1 MSNKN
6 ILELPDKKLKELFKN
21 PPRPE
26 SKYPLINAED
36 IDLALEYY
44 KDKFIIPY
52 QGLSITPSKDYK
64 YLQAHAVDIIKD
76 TIMESFRDYPK
87 QREAI
92 SKLYQETKDW
102 DKVITTEVYKD
113 VDTAQEA
120 FIDEVEE
127 VYNTKVKDAKHLQ
140 KLTGIS
146 EDKGETLEG
155 LEGTL
160 NTARYSKYFRALSII
175 LNNGGTYSDLLQIE
189 PKDYGLPE
197 TWEGTL
203 GKDKLTTIYWAVGFH
218 YNLTEPAFSLV
229 LLPNIRYYAEDL
241 KAPFS
246 FIMDVYTHIHRINKE
261 DAIKEIL
268 K

>member
-6 ILELPDKKLKELFKN
+6 ILELPDKKLKELFQEVH
-21 PPRPE
+21 PG
-26 SKYPLINAED
+26 SKYPLIDTED

-52 QGLSITPSKDYK
+52 QALSITPSEDYK

-102 DKVITTEVYKD
+102 DKVITTEVYRD

-146 EDKGETLEG
+146 EDKGETLEE
-155 LEGTL
+155 LEETL
-160 NTARYSKYFRALSII
+160 NTARYSKYFRALYII
-175 LNNGGTYSDLLQIE
+175 LKNGGTYSDLLQVE
-189 PKDYGLPE
+189 PKDYDLPE

-218 YNLTEPAFSLV
+218 YNLIEPGLS
-229 LLPNIRYYAEDL
+229 LLPNIRFFTKYL

-246 FIMDVYTHIHRINKE
+246 FIMDVYTYINRINKE